1 MTFERFYSIMWP
13 HKAASVNT
21 VRRAKII
28 IVCIVIAAILYG
40 LPFYFLT
47 TPNGTSCVFF
57 GKNMHYL
64 AAKIY
69 LWIDQMVYMGI
80 PFVTLM
86 SLNSVIIHT
95 LRVRSKSMLTG
106 PKSLEQSN
114 EPAMKN
120 SEKQIVMMLLL
131 VSFSYLIL
139 MIPITT
145 FAIYT
150 FLVDYTSSPK
160 KNAIFILL
168 SSLAQKGF
176 STNYGINFYL
186 YVISGQKF
194 RSDVRGLFRNW
205 FCSRRRRSGRKAT
218 SVTNITSLS

>member
-28 IVCIVIAAILYG
+28 IVCIVIGSGIYAI
-40 LPFYFLT
+40 PHYFLT
-47 TPNGTSCVFF
+47 IPNGTSCVFF
-57 GKNMHYL
+57 GKDMEYL
-64 AAKIY
+64 ASKIY
-69 LWIDQMVYMGI
+69 LWVDQMVLLGI
-80 PFVTLM
+80 PFVVLM

-106 PKSLEQSN
+106 PKSIEQTKN
-114 EPAMKN
+114 EPKMKN
-120 SEKQIVMMLLL
+120 TEKQIVMMLLL

-139 MIPITT
+139 MIPICTYS
-145 FAIYT
+145 IYAA
-150 FLVDYTSSPK
+150 VADYTSTPK
-160 KNAIFILL
+160 KYAVFILL

-194 RSDVRGLFRNW
+194 RTDLMELFRTKC
-205 FCSRRRRSGRKAT
+205 FCTKE
-218 SVTNITSLS
+218 N